1 MNDLTRLAEGFAYCE
16 VKGVY
21 DKAYDKDPT
30 AQKYPLVD
38 RNGAPMIAIHWSVVD
53 KDATVGIVKAY
64 ISSKLQN
71 VIANL
76 ENALGIK
83 YLFNEKT
90 KQFNISLLLNR
101 ACAAVLK
108 LDDKY
113 GSKIEKY
120 VPMEFFNFLTHKTES
135 VNATPAE
142 YRNPTDARSHIPT
155 SSNND
160 YDDIPF

>member
-1 MNDLTRLAEGFAYCE
+1 MKEIVKLAEGFAYCE

-21 DKAYDKDPT
+21 DKVYDKDPM

-38 RNGAPMIAIHWSVVD
+38 KNGAPMIAIHWSIVD
-53 KDATVGIVKAY
+53 KDANVGIVKTY

-76 ENALGIK
+76 ENALGVK

-90 KQFNISLLLNR
+90 KQFNTSLLLNR
-101 ACAAVLK
+101 ACAAVLRF
-108 LDDKY
+108 DDKY

-120 VPMEFFNFLTHKTES
+120 VPMEFFNFLTHKAET
-135 VNATPAE
+135 VDAIPAE
-142 YRNPTDARSHIPT
+142 YRNPTDAMSHAPT
-155 SSNND
+155 DND